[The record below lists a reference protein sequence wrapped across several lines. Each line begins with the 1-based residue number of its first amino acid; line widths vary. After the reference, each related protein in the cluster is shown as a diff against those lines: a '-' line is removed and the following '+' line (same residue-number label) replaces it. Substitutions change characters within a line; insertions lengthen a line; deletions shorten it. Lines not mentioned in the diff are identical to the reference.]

1 MQVIIRCPDIE
12 VQLPLTDGQISFN
25 IPYEESMTV
34 GEFRQFILNTLI
46 LVMPDPRVYM
56 SATVDDVDI
65 IGANL
70 DDTLKDSFRQ
80 LRTGMIINFNI
91 LPSAYHRLQLAQQ
104 TWSMI

>member
-1 MQVIIRCPDIE
+1 MQVTIRCPDIA

-25 IPYEESMTV
+25 IPYEEWMTV
-34 GEFRQFILNTLI
+34 GEFRQFVLNTLI
-46 LVMPDPRVYM
+46 LVMPDPRLYM